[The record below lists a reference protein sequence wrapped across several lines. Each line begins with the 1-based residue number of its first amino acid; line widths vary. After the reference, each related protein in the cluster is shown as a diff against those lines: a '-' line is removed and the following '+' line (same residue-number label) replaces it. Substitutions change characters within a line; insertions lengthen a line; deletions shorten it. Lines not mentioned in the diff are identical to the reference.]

1 MLYSFIIFSSSES
14 MCASFKPVFAL
25 GKYTLCPRS
34 IRAWWQYWGQVNW
47 ANWKRGRGWI
57 CKTIKSSGRQFKIL
71 GGHTQSLYW
80 RTLEEIKNVIKTKSK
95 ADIRSDVY
103 TLNWLLSSDD
113 IEVFI
118 ICLQLEAL
126 QSALDY
132 CTLYPYN
139 AHCKVHQ
146 YIAHCTLQCMGIG

>member
-14 MCASFKPVFAL
+14 MSASFKPVFAL
-25 GKYTLCPRS
+25 GKYTLWPRS
-34 IRAWWQYWGQVNW
+34 IRAWWQYWSQVNW
-47 ANWKRGRGWI
+47 VNWKRGREWI
-57 CKTIKSSGRQFKIL
+57 CKTIKSTGRQFKIL

-80 RTLEEIKNVIKTKSK
+80 RTLKEIKNVITTKSK
-95 ADIRSDVY
+95 ADIKSDVY
-103 TLNWLLSSDD
+103 TLNWLLSTDD

-118 ICLQLEAL
+118 ICLHFVAL
-126 QSALDY
+126 QSPLDY

-146 YIAHCTLQCMGIG
+146 CSAHCILQCMGIG